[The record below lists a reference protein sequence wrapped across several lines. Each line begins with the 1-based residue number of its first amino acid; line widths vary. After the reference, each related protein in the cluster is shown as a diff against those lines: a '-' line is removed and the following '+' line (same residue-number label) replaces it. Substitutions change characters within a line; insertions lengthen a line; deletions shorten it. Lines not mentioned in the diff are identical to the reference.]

1 MNFQDTLNAYLLKH
15 SNQIKISYR
24 WPFSTKAFP
33 LPYTKQSSNDYQN
46 SLDLREFIHKKI
58 KTKSEKSSELQ
69 TWYVKY
75 WGGVKTNRESTF
87 EDYLQTSS
95 EDLIKKRGEKGIA
108 SWSKMLSVRDPSAF
122 AIYDARVALSLNTIS
137 LKKSSKP
144 NLFFPQLPSRN
155 KKIVEAQAF
164 IKKYA
169 KSKNLNSESEFYSHY
184 LCFLRQAVS
193 DCGNQF
199 DMQTAEMVLFANA
212 EDLAS
217 HWS

>member
-1 MNFQDTLNAYLLKH
+1 
-15 SNQIKISYR
+15 
-24 WPFSTKAFP
+24 
-33 LPYTKQSSNDYQN
+33 
-46 SLDLREFIHKKI
+46 
-58 KTKSEKSSELQ
+58 
-69 TWYVKY
+69 
-75 WGGVKTNRESTF
+75 
-87 EDYLQTSS
+87 
-95 EDLIKKRGEKGIA
+95 
-108 SWSKMLSVRDPSAF
+108 MLSVRDPSAF

-169 KSKNLNSESEFYSHY
+169 RSKNLNSESEFYSHY

-212 EDLAS
+212 EDLAP
-217 HWS
+217 HWC